1 LNNIIN
7 ELKNS
12 IKNFNINLKQ
22 AEDIRSKLKYKP
34 LEIIQSKQQQQQKM
48 ESKHTTQKSN
58 QITEKHTKRGRK
70 EEINDLQKKQKMKK
84 NCKANPSIL
93 TTLLLSH

>member
-1 LNNIIN
+1 MIN

-34 LEIIQSKQQQQQKM
+34 LEIIQSKQQQQTM

-58 QITEKHTKRGRK
+58 QITEKNTKRGRK

-84 NCKANPSIL
+84 KL
-93 TTLLLSH
+93 

>member
-1 LNNIIN
+1 MN

-22 AEDIRSKLKYKP
+22 AEDIRSKLEYKP

-48 ESKHTTQKSN
+48 ESKHTTEKSN

-84 NCKANPSIL
+84 KIVKQIL
-93 TTLLLSH
+93 LYEQLCCSVTK

>member
-1 LNNIIN
+1 MIN

-34 LEIIQSKQQQQQKM
+34 LEIIQSKQQQQKM

-58 QITEKHTKRGRK
+58 QITEKNTKRGRK

-84 NCKANPSIL
+84 KL
-93 TTLLLSH
+93 